1 MWKSAGAQSRPGGRK
16 AESADLSSVIA
27 RQNKDLE
34 PPLDSIGLE
43 WVLEGNF
50 MPERIEITST
60 LSIPLS
66 EIELNFVRSSGP
78 GGQNVNKVATAVQLR
93 FDAASSP
100 SLPDGVRSRLIG
112 QAGSRATKDG
122 VIILTAD
129 RHRTQ
134 PLNREDA
141 LNRLAEMIRAATYVP
156 RKRRAT
162 KPTLASKRRRLD
174 AKTRRGAIKSLRGSK
189 PGFD

>member
-1 MWKSAGAQSRPGGRK
+1 
-16 AESADLSSVIA
+16 
-27 RQNKDLE
+27 
-34 PPLDSIGLE
+34 
-43 WVLEGNF
+43 
-50 MPERIEITST
+50 MPERIEITAS

-66 EIELNFVRSSGP
+66 EVELTFVRSSGP

-93 FDAASSP
+93 FDAASSS
-100 SLPDGVRSRLIG
+100 SLPDGVRNRLIA

-122 VIILTAD
+122 VIVLTAD

-134 PLNREDA
+134 PLNRDDA
-141 LNRLAEMIRAATYVP
+141 LNRLAEMVRAATHVP

-162 KPTLASKRRRLD
+162 KPTLASKRRRMD
-174 AKTRRGAIKSLRGSK
+174 AKTRRGAVKALRGNK

>member
-1 MWKSAGAQSRPGGRK
+1 
-16 AESADLSSVIA
+16 
-27 RQNKDLE
+27 
-34 PPLDSIGLE
+34 
-43 WVLEGNF
+43 

>member
-1 MWKSAGAQSRPGGRK
+1 
-16 AESADLSSVIA
+16 
-27 RQNKDLE
+27 
-34 PPLDSIGLE
+34 
-43 WVLEGNF
+43 
-50 MPERIEITST
+50 MPERIEITAS

-66 EIELNFVRSSGP
+66 EVELSFVRSSGP

-93 FDAASSP
+93 FDAAASR
-100 SLPDGVRSRLIG
+100 SLPDAVRTRLIA

-122 VIILTAD
+122 VIVLTAD

-141 LNRLAEMIRAATYVP
+141 INRLAEMIRAATQIP

-162 KPTLASKRRRLD
+162 KPTLASKRRRMD
-174 AKTRRGAIKSLRGSK
+174 AKTRRGAIKAIRGSK